1 MTIAYGGDH
10 ALVTPAD
17 LSSQQIDAV
26 DKPFYLA
33 LCRIEPENNIALT
46 LRAFS
51 ETGDRLIF
59 IGNWSSSEYGK
70 RLRNEF
76 FDTLNIL
83 LLDPIYDERV
93 LSTYRSRCLAYVH
106 GHSAGGTNPS
116 LVEMMHFEK
125 PIIAFDCVYNRATM
139 EDKGQ
144 YFSSSSSLSKSLKT
158 RKCFEGGEELGDI
171 ARRCYTWN
179 VVRDQYWKLFKSK

>member
-1 MTIAYGGDH
+1 MGRRSYDYQKKVLRVATANVIFLGAIYEKDK
-10 ALVTPAD
+10 
-17 LSSQQIDAV
+17 LS
-26 DKPFYLA
+26 
-33 LCRIEPENNIALT
+33 T
-46 LRAFS
+46 LRNNA
-51 ETGDRLIF
+51 LIY
-59 IGNWSSSEYGK
+59 I
-70 RLRNEF
+70 
-76 FDTLNIL
+76 
-83 LLDPIYDERV
+83 
-93 LSTYRSRCLAYVH
+93 H